1 MLCLGSAGAS
11 GLGLSGATG
20 CVRKHSLQTRLCRLF
35 SALNSEHFPQ
45 MTCQTEGTCDP
56 STLGQRIIQEEAR
69 GEVEWAG
76 GDLTQC
82 GEASGL
88 LLDVQGGIL
97 SEGRE
102 QG

>member
-20 CVRKHSLQTRLCRLF
+20 CVRKHCLQTRLCRLF

-56 STLGQRIIQEEAR
+56 SALGQRIIQEEAR

-82 GEASGL
+82 GEA
-88 LLDVQGGIL
+88 
-97 SEGRE
+97 
-102 QG
+102 